1 MLLSLQHIAG
11 EGPHKLK
18 KVIFFASHLFFRSS
32 DFFSLILLLFFQFF
46 SLILLLFF
54 QLANLLLSHTSF
66 FFNRWINKIWLG
78 FFLENYMFFH
88 ICVLVDN
95 EKEIICFIFL
105 LHFYNSFH
113 SMTLEFLF

>member
-1 MLLSLQHIAG
+1 MLLSLEHIAG

-18 KVIFFASHLFFRSS
+18 KVIFLSPIYFLGHQILSFFFC
-32 DFFSLILLLFFQFF
+32 FFKF

-54 QLANLLLSHTSF
+54 QLANLLLSQTSF

-78 FFLENYMFFH
+78 FFLENYMLFFH